1 MSESH
6 NPQGDEPL
14 ATHASPRLYNL
25 VYCSRVADGTD
36 DATVARIIETARRC
50 NPAHGITGLLMF
62 GNGIFFQWLEGPR
75 DNVLQLMANVKAD
88 PRHENLVQLSSVE
101 VVRERLF
108 SDWDMELVTR
118 DDIRDVLVDAL
129 DHTRDANNATAL
141 KLLLSYLDSGK
152 LSSVGQAG

>member
-1 MSESH
+1 
-6 NPQGDEPL
+6 
-14 ATHASPRLYNL
+14 
-25 VYCSRVADGTD
+25 
-36 DATVARIIETARRC
+36 
-50 NPAHGITGLLMF
+50 
-62 GNGIFFQWLEGPR
+62 
-75 DNVLQLMANVKAD
+75 MANLKAD
-88 PRHENLVQLSSVE
+88 PRREHLVQLSSVE
-101 VVRERLF
+101 MVRERLF

>member
-6 NPQGDEPL
+6 NPLSDETL
-14 ATHASPRLYNL
+14 AGHASSRLYHL
-25 VYCSRVADGTD
+25 VYCSRAADGID
-36 DATVARIIETARRC
+36 DAAVVRIIETARRC
-50 NPAHGITGLLMF
+50 NFAQGTTGLLML

-118 DDIRDVLVDAL
+118 
-129 DHTRDANNATAL
+129 
-141 KLLLSYLDSGK
+141 
-152 LSSVGQAG
+152 